1 MFHVQVLTDTIV
13 PIADMSFSVLF
24 SVSTVRSTP
33 SPLAIIWYCGLCCR
47 CGSVAIRPVDSTV
60 DTQSYVVAVFQ
71 LVSLCHLA

>member
-33 SPLAIIWYCGLCCR
+33 NHKPLTINSAGSP
-47 CGSVAIRPVDSTV
+47 PVGRFLMSET
-60 DTQSYVVAVFQ
+60 
-71 LVSLCHLA
+71 